1 MIIYRRRIKEKMKT
15 YVTINLLILFM
26 LTGNY
31 LIAQKV
37 PDPVVKAFQ
46 QGNIEALSDFFNVR
60 LQVNISD
67 REYMCSK
74 AQAKEIMREFFNNN
88 KPASFSIIFEG
99 GKEDSNFSI
108 GNLVTNNGNYRVNV
122 FFRKFDGVYL
132 IHLLRIEKDD
142 KKSF

>member
-1 MIIYRRRIKEKMKT
+1 MKT
-15 YVTINLLILFM
+15 SLTITLLIIFLLAGNHLF
-26 LTGNY
+26 
-31 LIAQKV
+31 AQKV

-46 QGNIEALSDFFNVR
+46 QGNIDVLSEFFNVR

-67 REYMCSK
+67 HEYMCSK

>member
-1 MIIYRRRIKEKMKT
+1 MKT
-15 YVTINLLILFM
+15 YLTITLPIIFLFA
-26 LTGNY
+26 GNV
-31 LIAQKV
+31 LFGQKV

-46 QGNIEALSDFFNVR
+46 QGNIEVLSEFFNVR

-67 REYMCSK
+67 HEYMCSK

-108 GNLVTNNGNYRVNV
+108 GKLITNNGNYRVNV

>member
-1 MIIYRRRIKEKMKT
+1 MKT
-15 YVTINLLILFM
+15 YLTITLLIFFILA
-26 LTGNY
+26 GNNLY
-31 LIAQKV
+31 AQKV

-46 QGNIEALSDFFNVR
+46 QGNIDILSEFFNIR
-60 LQVNISD
+60 LQINISD
-67 REYMCSK
+67 QEYMCSK

>member
-1 MIIYRRRIKEKMKT
+1 MITYRRRIKEKMKT
-15 YVTINLLILFM
+15 YKTITLLILFM

-31 LIAQKV
+31 LHAQKV

-46 QGNIEALSDFFNVR
+46 EGNIEVLSDFFNVR

-67 REYMCSK
+67 HEYMCSK
-74 AQAKEIMREFFNNN
+74 AQAKEIIREFFNNN
-88 KPASFSIIFEG
+88 KPVSFSIIFEG